1 MNKPITSEI
10 VVAYAHCPLK
20 GYLLLCTDEIGQQH
34 EYVAILER
42 QRQMNQDRYKT
53 LLAEDHHAIT
63 ARDQTDLKGGTD
75 YLIGLTLHARGL
87 EAECAALTKA
97 PARSSLGNF
106 SYEPTIVAATYNLTT
121 EHKLQVAFAGL
132 VLGYIQ
138 ATAPTRGI
146 VVGLDEQGHAID
158 LRKHYKPLGL
168 LLNPLKR
175 WADAPP
181 VEPPPVILNKHCPT
195 CQFQAQCRDKAEKAD
210 DLSLLDRMTPK
221 SIRRYQS
228 KGIFTVRQ
236 LSYLFRPR
244 KSRKHPKGTAAH
256 KLELQALALR
266 TGKTYL
272 QMSPELTA
280 EPVELF
286 LDIEGKPDQ
295 QAYYL
300 IGLQVREGQR
310 IAHHSFWAN
319 TVDDEKTIWSEFLAA
334 ISTYPEAPIYH
345 YGSYDVTAI
354 EKMARR
360 YQTESDALTKR
371 LINLT
376 THVYGKVYFPIRSN
390 RLKDIGRFLGVS
402 WTSPNASGLQSL
414 VWRHHWEETG
424 NPDDKHKLTTY
435 NKEDCDALRGLLD
448 EIIRIRDAANARAD
462 IDFADTPKRVATEQ
476 GEQLHGQFEAILLSA
491 HATYERKKIDLS
503 RNKEGED
510 NHKKRGALKGHPGY
524 YRAAPTHPGTIRR
537 VAPRETCPR
546 CTGEPLRA
554 TTAMATT
561 YTIDII
567 FTKSGCR
574 KTVTQYVG
582 PKAYCQTC
590 HKSYRPC
597 SMDKSGSNPLF
608 GHGFQSWVIYQRLVL
623 RLPYRVII
631 QVLEDQFNER
641 MSESTIVNFL
651 SYFSSYYSD
660 TEERSVQAILHSPF
674 VHVDETKINI
684 QGIDHYVWV
693 FTDGAHVF
701 FKMTKTREATIVHE
715 ILSGYTGTLISDF
728 YGGYDAVEC
737 RRQKCLVH
745 LIRDLNEDL
754 WDHPFDGE
762 LERFVVAIGDLITP
776 ILADAQ
782 RYGLKARH
790 FSKHKKRVDA
800 FYANVIDRGSYSS
813 EVVRTYQ
820 KRFERYR
827 NSLFT
832 FLEQDGIPWNN
843 NMAERSIR
851 HLAVQ
856 RKISGSF
863 FASAAP
869 HYLRLLGIMQTCR
882 FQGKSLLK
890 FLVSGEKDIDMFKP
904 TKRGKR
910 SAEEE

>member
-42 QRQMNQDRYKT
+42 QRQMNQDHYKT

-87 EAECAALTKA
+87 EAACAALTKV

-138 ATAPTRGI
+138 ATAPARGI
-146 VVGLDEQGHAID
+146 VVGLDEHSHAID
-158 LRKHYKPLGL
+158 LRKQYKPLGL
-168 LLNPLKR
+168 LLTPLTR

-272 QMSPELTA
+272 QMPPELTGQ
-280 EPVELF
+280 PTELF

-300 IGLQVREGQR
+300 IGLQVRKGQH
-310 IAHHSFWAN
+310 IVHHSFWAN
-319 TVDDEKTIWSEFLAA
+319 TADDEQTIWNQFLAA
-334 ISTYPEAPIYH
+334 INTYPEAPIYH
-345 YGSYDVTAI
+345 YGSYEVTAI

-360 YQTESDALTKR
+360 YQTESDTLMKR

-376 THVYGKVYFPIRSN
+376 THVYGKVYFPVRSN

-402 WTSPNASGLQSL
+402 WTSSDASGLQSL
-414 VWRHHWEETG
+414 VWRHHWEEAG
-424 NPDDKHKLTTY
+424 SLDDKHKLTTY

-448 EIIRIRDAANARAD
+448 ELIRIRDAANTHVD

-476 GEQLHGQFEAILLSA
+476 GERLHGQFDALLLSA
-491 HATYERKKIDLS
+491 HAPYDRTKISPMRHKTRGKGQAKQENHRGYLS
-503 RNKEGED
+503 
-510 NHKKRGALKGHPGY
+510 AV
-524 YRAAPTHPGTIRR
+524 PTRIRR
-537 VAPRETCPR
+537 VRHIGARETCLKHPDER
-546 CTGEPLRA
+546 LHETKTVMENVV
-554 TTAMATT
+554 
-561 YTIDII
+561 IDLV
-567 FTKSGCR
+567 FTENGCR
-574 KTVTQYVG
+574 KTVTKYVG
-582 PKAYCQTC
+582 PRAYCPRC
-590 HKSYRPC
+590 GKDYGPHYNGKLGRNKLY
-597 SMDKSGSNPLF
+597 
-608 GHGFQSWVIYQRLVL
+608 GHNFQAWVVYQRLVL
-623 RLPYRVII
+623 RLPYQLIV
-631 QVLEDQFNER
+631 QTLQDQFNQ
-641 MSESTIVNFL
+641 TLNVNNIFSFL
-651 SYFSSYYSD
+651 GYFSQYYVE
-660 TEERSVQAILHSPF
+660 TEEKIVQAVLRSPF
-674 VHVDETKINI
+674 VHVDETKISIRGAN
-684 QGIDHYVWV
+684 HYVWV
-693 FTDGAHVF
+693 FTNGTHVF
-701 FKMTKTREATIVHE
+701 FRMTATREATIVHE
-715 ILSGYTGTLISDF
+715 MLSGYGGVLISDF
-728 YGGYDAVEC
+728 YGGYDAVPC
-737 RRQKCLVH
+737 RQQKCLVH
-745 LIRDLNEDL
+745 LIRDLNDDL
-754 WDHPFDGE
+754 WSHPFDATFE
-762 LERFVVAIGDLITP
+762 KLVVDIGALITP
-776 ILADAQ
+776 MLADVE
-782 RYGLKARH
+782 RYGLKERH
-790 FSKHKKRVDA
+790 LRKHRKRADA
-800 FYANVIDRGSYSS
+800 FYATINHYDFEGS
-813 EVVRTYQ
+813 ELVATYV
-820 KRFERYR
+820 KRFVRYR
-827 NSLFT
+827 ESLFT

-843 NMAERSIR
+843 NMAERALR

-863 FASAAP
+863 FEGAA
-869 HYLRLLGIMQTCR
+869 HRYLLLLGLAQTCR
-882 FQGKSLLK
+882 FQRISLLK
-890 FLVSGEKDIDMFKP
+890 FFLSRERDIDMFKL
-904 TKRGKR
+904 TKHGKR
-910 SAEEE
+910 SSDEE